1 MCHIFYF
8 LKALI
13 YYPGRKQVGKGKAES
28 WPVAQTMKSGEA
40 MHGGS
45 CLSIISAWRMGLRQE
60 CYPECKGSFT
70 YSMRPCLKKRRR
82 REEEKKKEEEKSK

>member
-1 MCHIFYF
+1 M
-8 LKALI
+8 A
-13 YYPGRKQVGKGKAES
+13 
-28 WPVAQTMKSGEA
+28 SGTNNEIRRGYA
-40 MHGGS
+40 WWVMP
-45 CLSIISAWRMGLRQE
+45 IISAWRMGLRQE